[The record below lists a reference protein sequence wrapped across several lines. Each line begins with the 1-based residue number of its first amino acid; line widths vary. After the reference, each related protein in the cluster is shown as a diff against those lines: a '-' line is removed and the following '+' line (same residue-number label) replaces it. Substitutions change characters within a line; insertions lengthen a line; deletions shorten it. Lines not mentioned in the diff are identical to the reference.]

1 MQAEIISK
9 VQTSYGIRQCSEDV
23 NHESPHP
30 INRWMGRRSSGV
42 QTVTESALT
51 LAVNRTCTCNS
62 LADPSAA
69 GYQDCR
75 STSIR

>member
-9 VQTSYGIRQCSEDV
+9 VQTSYGIRQCSKDV

-30 INRWMGRRSSGV
+30 INRWTRRRGSGV
-42 QTVTESALT
+42 RTVAESALT
-51 LAVNRTCTCNS
+51 LVVNRTCTCSS